1 VVSTLTGD
9 AGLKST
15 GEDQQGVDTNTTPPG
30 ATVWRVKYDGPCAR
44 CGTLLRKGTP
54 AVWDRPT
61 KTMHCVACPAEELAA
76 AELPLAELEAMAPS
90 PPAPTEPNTVA
101 LDTGIAGGS
110 ARHEYERRRDKRQDE
125 VKGRWGNRLGGLIL
139 ALNNEPQSTRAWAI
153 GARGEEKLAKALA
166 KVEGVRFL
174 HDRRVPGTKGNIDHL
189 VIGPTA
195 VFVVDAKNYLGTVDI
210 VDKGGFF
217 RTDKRLYVGRRDC
230 SHLAIGMTWQ
240 VEAVAKA
247 LHGAGVEPVP
257 PIKPVLCFI
266 DSDWPLLFPPDSFA
280 GVRLESTQSIRRLVT
295 AKGDLDP
302 ERIDEL
308 TALLAEGLP
317 AK

>member
-1 VVSTLTGD
+1 MPSSGRTSVSGAATSSASGCSQASLLNAHRSRCGGFGPDRPREPRRKGSGVKVRAGIAGTVVSTLTGD

-101 LDTGIAGGS
+101 LDPGIAGGS

-125 VKGRWGNRLGGLIL
+125 VKG
-139 ALNNEPQSTRAWAI
+139 
-153 GARGEEKLAKALA
+153 
-166 KVEGVRFL
+166 
-174 HDRRVPGTKGNIDHL
+174 
-189 VIGPTA
+189 
-195 VFVVDAKNYLGTVDI
+195 
-210 VDKGGFF
+210 
-217 RTDKRLYVGRRDC
+217 
-230 SHLAIGMTWQ
+230 
-240 VEAVAKA
+240 
-247 LHGAGVEPVP
+247 
-257 PIKPVLCFI
+257 
-266 DSDWPLLFPPDSFA
+266 
-280 GVRLESTQSIRRLVT
+280 
-295 AKGDLDP
+295 
-302 ERIDEL
+302 
-308 TALLAEGLP
+308 
-317 AK
+317 